1 MTPQK
6 LVKVTPE
13 LIYDLTVP
21 HTCSCAQTPGGQ
33 KAVHALCWM
42 GEARGTL
49 GWPEAGWG
57 LGASSPDS
65 VSSALGKWGGGV
77 RAQHLRFPHLLAG
90 FQRVLIC
97 EAGTREGVVWQ
108 CDPSR
113 GTLSRGPARARTL
126 TIPWYP

>member
-1 MTPQK
+1 M
-6 LVKVTPE
+6 
-13 LIYDLTVP
+13 
-21 HTCSCAQTPGGQ
+21 
-33 KAVHALCWM
+33 HALCWM

-49 GWPEAGWG
+49 GWLEAGWG

-113 GTLSRGPARARTL
+113 GTLS
-126 TIPWYP
+126 